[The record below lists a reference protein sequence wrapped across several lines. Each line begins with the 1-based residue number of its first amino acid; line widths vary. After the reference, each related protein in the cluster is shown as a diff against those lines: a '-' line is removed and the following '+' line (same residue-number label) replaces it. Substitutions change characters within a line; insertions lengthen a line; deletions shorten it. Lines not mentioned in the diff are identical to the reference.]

1 MKKIYS
7 STAAWLKAVTLLVV
21 LCVSGT
27 YVSANTTT
35 ELELGELMSGRTYT
49 IPANT
54 HATAT
59 FNATSDG
66 VVKLTSSLGVNYN
79 FVPYSDAE
87 YSNTITCER
96 DEVSRT
102 KSFSAT
108 EGTTYYFQ
116 CSSGINAFDVTFEFE
131 AETVVAEPTMTI
143 TPAGGATKE
152 TAVDTDTFTFTV
164 KFDGVTSVES
174 TGTGNWIELVGWGE
188 HPRNGQEGW
197 YGEAVYYN
205 IEKVDD
211 TTFTLVPIAESLTE
225 GVYQLYI
232 ESGEFWFD
240 GDTSKKNEE
249 TYLYYN
255 YTGGEAVIIE
265 NNVTVTPENN
275 SKVDKLSTIT
285 LAFEKS
291 IEIPGFENG
300 TSAKAQVYDAENNV
314 VSEGAVE
321 FNENDWSAKIVDVK
335 FSPAVKDAG
344 TYTVKIP
351 AGAFDFD
358 ISNTVALSPEY
369 TFTYTVTGENAGI
382 DYTITLDPAPGK
394 VEKLTTF
401 TLTFNGVESATP
413 TTKITDYDNSDYL
426 ITLGDWNEVYTVDP
440 VEGSQTSF
448 ILTPMWEEE
457 FTIKGTYKLNIP
469 EGGFYFNGDTKLIN
483 DAYSPTYTI
492 EGPKEPT
499 VTYVAEPA
507 AGNVSSLEYVA
518 LTFTP
523 SITSINDIDAN
534 VVLTKG
540 DEVLET
546 IAVADLMLTDF
557 GPIPT
562 VSANFSKEYTEIGT
576 YTITFP
582 AGFASLEGGLTNE
595 EIKLTYNML
604 SQTGEY
610 NIVVNPAEGT
620 VSELRT
626 ITVTYEGVGSL
637 SVPSDIGPS
646 QFPYYGTVNEDGSIN
661 KVQFGLT
668 SSASRN
674 TITMST
680 TNTKPITTPGKY
692 AVVIPA
698 GYVEID
704 GVLSTEDVRFDY
716 TIEGESAEFTLVAD
730 PEAGDVLAKDLYEIN
745 ITFEGAKAVE
755 FHDMGSYPSVYAITE
770 DGKRGTQFYGTY
782 DTHDTGFTYTMV
794 SQHRGNLV
802 PGKYQF
808 IIPINY
814 ATITGSND
822 VTTTLVK
829 EIVIDYTVI
838 ENENQVITVIAPTP
852 EQKLESLYHFE
863 ISFEGATE
871 VVLNEEKK
879 MTGAYLYQITDEGKK
894 FYSDLIAMATPNG
907 AMLDVMAEAATEEGE
922 YLLVI
927 ESGLFNVDG
936 LENKELNYTYYI
948 EAIPVTNRPMEID
961 VEEGIVDS
969 LKDFTLTFPDNE
981 VVEIY
986 EGNHIEII
994 LFTSQATDLNR
1005 NDLDFGMP
1013 TIAFEI
1019 EINGNEIKLIG
1030 HTEVTAA
1037 GNYYLIIPEGF
1048 FLVDGKRSAERTFE
1062 YHIAAGVEGIFSDAE
1077 ELNVYNVNGVLI
1089 LRNAKA
1095 SDLKQLDNGIYI
1107 VNGKK
1112 IFLTK

>member
-59 FNATSDG
+59 FNSTSDG

-79 FVPYSDAE
+79 LVPYSDAD
-87 YSNTITCER
+87 YSTTITCDR
-96 DEVSRT
+96 DEASRA

-131 AETVVAEPTMTI
+131 AEVVAEPTMTI

-174 TGTGNWIELVGWGE
+174 TGTENWIELVGWGE

-197 YGEAVYYN
+197 YGEGTYYD
-205 IEKVDD
+205 IDKIDD
-211 TTFTLVPIAESLTE
+211 TTFQLIPLQETIAS
-225 GVYQLYI
+225 GVYRLKI
-232 ESGEFWFD
+232 PAGEFWFN
-240 GDTSKKNEE
+240 GDSSNTIEE
-249 TYLYYN
+249 TLLFYN
-255 YTGGEAVIIE
+255 YAGEVVIIE

-275 SKVDKLSTIT
+275 SSVDKLSTIT

-291 IEIPGFENG
+291 IEIPGLENG
-300 TSAKAQVYDAENNV
+300 APAKAQVYDAENNV

-358 ISNTVALSPEY
+358 VSNTVALSPEY
-369 TFTYTVTGENAGI
+369 TFTFTVTGKEAGI
-382 DYTITLDPAPGK
+382 DYTLTLDPAPGNI
-394 VEKLTTF
+394 EKLTTF
-401 TLTFNGVESATP
+401 TLTFSGVESATP

-426 ITLGDWNEVYTVDP
+426 ITLGDWAEVYTVDP
-440 VEGSQTSF
+440 VEGSSTSF
-448 ILTPMWEEE
+448 ILTPMWESE
-457 FTIKGTYKLNIP
+457 FTTKGTYKLNIP

-483 DAYSPTYTI
+483 DAYSPSYTI
-492 EGPKEPT
+492 VGPKEPT

-523 SITSINDIDAN
+523 SITSINDIDAS

-546 IAVADLMLTDF
+546 IPVANLMLSEF
-557 GPIPT
+557 GPVPA
-562 VSANFSKEYTEIGT
+562 VSAIFEKEYSEIGT
-576 YTITFP
+576 YTVTFP
-582 AGFASLEGGLTNE
+582 AGFATLEGGLTNE

-610 NIVVNPAEGT
+610 NIVVNPAEGV
-620 VSELRT
+620 VSQLRT
-626 ITVTYEGVGSL
+626 ITVTYEGVGKL
-637 SVPSDIGPS
+637 SVPSDIGPA
-646 QFPYYGTVNEDGSIN
+646 QFPYYGTVNEDGSIT
-661 KVQFGLT
+661 KVQYGLT
-668 SSASRN
+668 SSASGN
-674 TITMST
+674 VITMST
-680 TNTKPITTPGKY
+680 TNTKAITTPGNY

-704 GVLSTEDVRFDY
+704 GILSTEDVRFDY
-716 TIEGESAEFTLVAD
+716 TIEGESAEYTLVSS
-730 PEAGDVLAKDLYEIN
+730 PESGEVVAKDLYEIN
-745 ITFEGAKAVE
+745 VTFEGAKNVE
-755 FHDMGSYPSVYAITE
+755 FHDMGNYPTLYKLTE

-782 DTHDTGFTYTMV
+782 DTDETGFTYIMV
-794 SQHRGNLV
+794 VQHRSNLEPGNYEFV
-802 PGKYQF
+802 
-808 IIPINY
+808 IPINY
-814 ATITGSND
+814 VTVTGSND

-838 ENENQVITVIAPTP
+838 EDENQVVTVIAPTP
-852 EQKLESLYHFE
+852 ECKLESIYHFE

-871 VVLNEEKK
+871 VLLNEEKK
-879 MTGAYLYQITDEGKK
+879 MNGAYLYQITEEGKK
-894 FYSDLIAMATPNG
+894 FYSDLIAMPTPNG

-927 ESGLFNVDG
+927 EADMFTVDG
-936 LENKELNYTYYI
+936 LNNKELNYTYYI

-961 VEEGIVDS
+961 VEEGVVDS

-986 EGNHIEII
+986 EGNHIEIT
-994 LFTSQATDLNR
+994 LFTSTATDLNR

-1019 EINGNEIKLIG
+1019 EINGNEVKLTG

-1062 YHIAAGVEGIFSDAE
+1062 YYIAAGVENILSDTE
-1077 ELNVYNVNGVLI
+1077 DLNVYNVNGVLV
-1089 LRNAKA
+1089 LRNAKV

-1112 IFLTK
+1112 IFITK